1 MDVYVTNKTNF
12 AAQFNRCKA
21 LLDKKSDDI
30 VIHALGN
37 AITRAINLALR
48 LEDAMKN
55 SVKVDV
61 VTSTVNVT
69 DDLYALFGDDDEGS
83 RQRPLSAIH
92 ICVAR
97 IIP

>member
-1 MDVYVTNKTNF
+1 M
-12 AAQFNRCKA
+12 
-21 LLDKKSDDI
+21 DKKSDDI

-61 VTSTVNVT
+61 VTSTVNVSCPSDYT
-69 DDLYALFGDDDEGS
+69 
-83 RQRPLSAIH
+83 
-92 ICVAR
+92 
-97 IIP
+97 